1 MLQSCEKMSG
11 VLPCEDRSHQACPK
25 WRYPTQGREWN
36 KGWKFFPRSRENLGK
51 GGVLQTEMHMPQR
64 TLVASLA
71 SFHSTSLVFP
81 RSIFKNVYIKKAGG
95 IWNHNIVSSKIEVQL
110 ELRILWYSTWE
121 NKRYNAATSEGNK
134 KYCT

>member
-1 MLQSCEKMSG
+1 MSKG
-11 VLPCEDRSHQACPK
+11 EISNPRKRMKQRMGILPK
-25 WRYPTQGREWN
+25 
-36 KGWKFFPRSRENLGK
+36 SRENLGK

-71 SFHSTSLVFP
+71 SFHSPSLVFP
-81 RSIFKNVYIKKAGG
+81 GSIFKNMYIKKTGG
-95 IWNHNIVSSKIEVQL
+95 IWNHNIVSSKMEIQL
-110 ELRILWYSTWE
+110 ELRILWNSTWE